1 MRGPGEDDE
10 AQPVALRY
18 ADAYQYQNVFGPL
31 LKMEADYDK
40 QQKESQ
46 SKDGL
51 VVRWDVRLNKRR
63 VAYFTFPS
71 DEEVARL
78 MVGDELQL
86 RHVATNADGTRTT
99 WVGVGSVLKFTA
111 NEEVGLELRSGGG
124 KAPVEHSTGFSV
136 DFLWKS
142 TSFDRMQAAM
152 KAFALDETSVSGY
165 IYHLLL
171 GHDVDPQELRTTLP
185 QRMSAPNLPE
195 LNHSQ
200 VNAVASVLRRP
211 LSLIQGPPGT
221 GKTVT
226 SATIVYHLAQQN
238 QGQVIVCAPSN
249 VAVDQLAEKIEQ
261 TGLKG
266 AFYTLVPIRP
276 RSRGERRF
284 LRTFAGASLIAHT
297 SLSIPARVAF
307 QLRLTPFNSTPTFA
321 RMERP

>member
-1 MRGPGEDDE
+1 
-10 AQPVALRY
+10 
-18 ADAYQYQNVFGPL
+18 
-31 LKMEADYDK
+31 
-40 QQKESQ
+40 
-46 SKDGL
+46 
-51 VVRWDVRLNKRR
+51 
-63 VAYFTFPS
+63 
-71 DEEVARL
+71 
-78 MVGDELQL
+78 
-86 RHVATNADGTRTT
+86 
-99 WVGVGSVLKFTA
+99 
-111 NEEVGLELRSGGG
+111 
-124 KAPVEHSTGFSV
+124 V

-284 LRTFAGASLIAHT
+284 LRTFAGASLTAHT